1 MNDAIL
7 FIQKLRND
15 EALCNE
21 LNIDSMENIRDIV
34 DKGESIDY
42 NFTSKEYKQAFL
54 QDYFL
59 NWLLHEPKKLEL

>member
-7 FIQKLRND
+7 FIQKLRNN
-15 EALCNE
+15 EVLRNE
-21 LNIDSMENIRDIV
+21 LNIDSVENIRDIV
-34 DKGESIDY
+34 LKGESIDY
-42 NFTSKEYKQAFL
+42 NFTSEEFKKAFL